1 MASSLLQQ
9 LLSKYDSLTFDIEE
23 YLVSTKYVDHLERR
37 FVAFRKGMHEIESWP
52 LKSKILN
59 SINGGELDHIPYY
72 ALQKKGYA
80 SFEDLPFIEKNDIR
94 AHPAQY
100 VSTSVAVED
109 SWSSQS
115 YGTTGRAVNIRY
127 SNEYYFDV
135 LYLPIRK
142 AAACVGFEECTAN
155 SVFALG
161 IGETGDFVLVDP
173 TNEHGLYL
181 ELRIDPD
188 NPASRH
194 RVQEAICELKPHFIS
209 SRPNLFNLLL
219 DKGLDLDLDEYRPQ
233 AVMSGGEVLSLNT
246 RRRLEEFFGCRVV
259 NRYGM
264 SEVGL
269 IAAECVHGYL
279 HVDTSAHYLEI
290 VDESGRPAE
299 PGEIGQIVISG
310 LGNRVMP
317 LIRYKTRDV
326 GAIDLSPCECGHGSP
341 RLVNFGGRKLPNF
354 TLPNG
359 QAYSPVPLTSVLFD
373 RFPDLSE
380 FQVVQESSDV
390 LSLLVEFAATPADQN
405 DQMRSM
411 AEIVRSALP
420 IRDIEVR
427 CNAVQFSKTSKFERF
442 RSLI

>member
-1 MASSLLQQ
+1 MGLSLLQQ
-9 LLSKYDSLTFDIEE
+9 LLKRYESLTFDVEE
-23 YLVSTKYVDHLERR
+23 YLLSTKYVDHLQRR
-37 FVAFRKGMHEIESWP
+37 FAAFREGMHEIDSSP
-52 LKSKILN
+52 LRNKILN
-59 SINGGELDHIPYY
+59 SINGGELDHIAYY

-80 SFEDLPFIEKNDIR
+80 SFEDLPFIEKDDIR
-94 AHPAQY
+94 AHPSQY
-100 VSTSVAVED
+100 VSSSVSIED
-109 SWSSQS
+109 SWTSKS
-115 YGTTGRAVNIRY
+115 YGTTGRAINICY

-142 AAACVGFEECTAN
+142 AAACLGLKECTAS
-155 SVFALG
+155 SVYAIG
-161 IGETGDFVLVDP
+161 IGEAGDFVLVDP
-173 TNEHGLYL
+173 TNGHALYL

-194 RVQEAICELKPHFIS
+194 RVQEAICELKPRFIS

-219 DKGLDLDLDEYRPQ
+219 DEGLDLDLDEYRPQ
-233 AVMSGGEVLSLNT
+233 AVMSGGEVLSLKT
-246 RRRLEEFFGCRVV
+246 RRRLEEFFGCKVV

-269 IAAECVHGYL
+269 IATECMGGYL
-279 HVDTSAHYLEI
+279 HIDTSAHYLEI
-290 VDESGRPAE
+290 VKESGQPAE

-326 GAIDLSPCECGHGSP
+326 GAIDLSPCECGHRSP

-359 QAYSPVPLTSVLFD
+359 QAYSPFPLTSVLFD
-373 RFPDLSE
+373 TFPNLNE

-390 LSLLVEFAATPADQN
+390 LSLLVEFAVTPPDQN

-420 IRDIEVR
+420 VRDIEVR
-427 CNAVQFSKTSKFERF
+427 CNAVQFSKTRKFERF